1 MNRLE
6 ALHILGLGEE
16 ATPEEINIAYKE
28 TAQILHPDKFANNK
42 KLQERATEQFKNLQE
57 AYAYLSSGKGAK
69 SSSKAPAGRSSA
81 AYEGSRANIEARLA
95 GITAARAQLVAQR
108 DEAEDERRNGF
119 IMAGLGAVVALIT
132 IRRPFGLFGL
142 LATASSAAVVWGI
155 VQVVSSGKK
164 IDTLN
169 AHLRK
174 LNQEKKQLLAALDE
188 M

>member
-1 MNRLE
+1 
-6 ALHILGLGEE
+6 
-16 ATPEEINIAYKE
+16 
-28 TAQILHPDKFANNK
+28 
-42 KLQERATEQFKNLQE
+42 
-57 AYAYLSSGKGAK
+57 
-69 SSSKAPAGRSSA
+69 
-81 AYEGSRANIEARLA
+81 
-95 GITAARAQLVAQR
+95 
-108 DEAEDERRNGF
+108 
-119 IMAGLGAVVALIT
+119 MAGLGAVVALIT